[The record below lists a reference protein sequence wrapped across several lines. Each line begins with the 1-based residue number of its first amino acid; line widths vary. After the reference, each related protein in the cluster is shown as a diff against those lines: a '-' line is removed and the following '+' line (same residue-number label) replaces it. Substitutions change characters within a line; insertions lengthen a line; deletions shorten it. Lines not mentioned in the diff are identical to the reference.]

1 MPPKRKLTQKT
12 IKNFFS
18 SDLFRKTKSN
28 EINKVAAS
36 STLTLSDSDPDDPP
50 SFFDPDGDPTTKKIR
65 KSRSED
71 NESFTLVDH
80 NINSIKDTYPWG
92 DDNDEDLEVG
102 DKSKQIG
109 DDWDM
114 SKQEDQEDRRK
125 PEDQKD
131 RRKPEDQKDM
141 RKPDDQED
149 MKKPENQEDR
159 RKPEDQEDMRKPKD
173 QEDMRKPEDQEDR
186 RKPEDQDDIQKPE
199 DQEDRRKPEDQE
211 DMRKPKDQEE
221 RRNPE
226 DQDDRMC

>member
-1 MPPKRKLTQKT
+1 MMYRH
-12 IKNFFS
+12 
-18 SDLFRKTKSN
+18 
-28 EINKVAAS
+28 
-36 STLTLSDSDPDDPP
+36 
-50 SFFDPDGDPTTKKIR
+50 SFFIDGDPTSKKIR

-149 MKKPENQEDR
+149 MKKPE
-159 RKPEDQEDMRKPKD
+159 
-173 QEDMRKPEDQEDR
+173 
-186 RKPEDQDDIQKPE
+186 